1 MKIRFQADYDLRG
14 AIIEGLL
21 LRQPSID
28 FQTGHA
34 AGLEGQ
40 DDPFVLAL
48 AAREGRMLVSHD
60 RRTMPFHFADFISN
74 NDSPGVV
81 IVPQSLPIGLAI
93 EELLI
98 LWETSEAEEWINQ
111 IGSIPL

>member
-1 MKIRFQADYDLRG
+1 MKIRFQGDYDLRG
-14 AIIEGLL
+14 AIVKGLRR
-21 LRQPSID
+21 RQPAID
-28 FQTGHA
+28 FQTGHD
-34 AGLEGQ
+34 AGLEGR

-60 RRTMPFHFADFISN
+60 RKSMPNHFADFISN

-81 IVPQSLPIGLAI
+81 IAPQDLPIGLAI

-98 LWETSEAEEWINQ
+98 LWETSEAEEWINS
-111 IGSIPL
+111 IFSIPL